1 MLDLGDDVLIAIGS
15 VSAQWATLE
24 YYMSRVRAALDAHG
38 RVPKSATSD
47 GDKAKGPAVPVAVFG
62 GSLPWQYT
70 RTVNFLAIS
79 HTSDEDFGAFGVS
92 NFGVTSFTSKK
103 FMTMDGWMAK
113 FTF

>member
-1 MLDLGDDVLIAIGS
+1 RLADDGHYIPENCVE
-15 VSAQWATLE
+15 VFH
-24 YYMSRVRAALDAHG
+24 DAHG

-47 GDKAKGPAVPVAVFG
+47 GDKAKGRALSLVFEAI
-62 GSLPWQYT
+62 PWQYT